1 MAAVAGR
8 ICELLA
14 VSGFVVW
21 WVGGQARRRLGE
33 WVGRL
38 CRMRVAWWRLAL
50 DSALRRWLRVRQPA
64 RAWSIAV
71 VRLEVHVKGSVEICC
86 DLFG

>member
-38 CRMRVAWWRLAL
+38 CRMLAAWRRLAL

-64 RAWSIAV
+64 RAWSISV
-71 VRLEVHVKGSVEICC
+71 VRLEVHVEGLVGIGG
-86 DLFG
+86 DLFW